1 MGEWVTLANAN
12 TPLLVVGVI
21 VLFVLIWIV
30 ATYNGLVRLRL
41 HCKESWA
48 DIDTELRRRYDLIPN
63 LVETVRGY
71 AAHERE
77 VLQAVIEARTKA
89 AGSHGSPGEQAA
101 DENMLVGALR
111 QLWAVSEDY
120 PDLKANQNFLALQ
133 SELADTEDR
142 IQAARRFYNA
152 NVRDLNTRV
161 SVFPSNLIAGVF
173 GFNPGEFFEVD
184 PAARALPGVSL

>member
-1 MGEWVTLANAN
+1 MNEWIVLAEAN
-12 TPLLVVGVI
+12 VPLLVVGGI
-21 VLFVLIWIV
+21 VLFVLIWI
-30 ATYNGLVRLRL
+30 AGTYNGLVRLRM
-41 HCKESWA
+41 HCRESWA

-63 LVETVRGY
+63 LVETVKGY
-71 AAHERE
+71 AAHEKQT
-77 VLQAVIEARTKA
+77 LQAVLEARTKA
-89 AGSHGSPGEQAA
+89 AASTGSPSQQAK

-133 SELADTEDR
+133 RELADTEDR